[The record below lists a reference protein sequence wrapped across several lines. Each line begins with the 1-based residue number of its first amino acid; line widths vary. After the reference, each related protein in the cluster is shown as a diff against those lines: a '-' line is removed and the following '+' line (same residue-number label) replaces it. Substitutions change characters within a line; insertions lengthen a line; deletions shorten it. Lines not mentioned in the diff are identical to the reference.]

1 MRRRRR
7 SPSAGFTLVELLVVM
22 AILGLVL
29 SLVAV
34 ARPRASALRLDATA
48 RAMAATLRA
57 ARADAMLHGT
67 EARVVIDAEARTYGR
82 PGDPRPLP
90 ADMAVDVGVAA
101 TERDRA
107 GGAFRFFPD
116 GRSSGGSVTLGVQ
129 GRTVLVAVD
138 WLTGQ
143 PWIR

>member
-1 MRRRRR
+1 VRRR
-7 SPSAGFTLVELLVVM
+7 PSSARAGFTLVELLVVM

-29 SLVAV
+29 SLVV
-34 ARPRASALRLDATA
+34 MARPRAATLRLDATA

-67 EARVVIDAEARTYGR
+67 EARVVIDGEARTYGP

-90 ADMAVDVGVAA
+90 ADVAIEVGVASS
-101 TERDRA
+101 ERDRA

-116 GRSSGGSVTLGVQ
+116 GRSSGGAVTLVTQ
-129 GRTVLVAVD
+129 GHTVLVAVD

-143 PWIR
+143 PWVR

>member
-1 MRRRRR
+1 
-7 SPSAGFTLVELLVVM
+7 M

-34 ARPRASALRLDATA
+34 ARPRAASLRLDATA
-48 RAMAATLRA
+48 RAMAATLRT
-57 ARADAMLHGT
+57 ARADAMRHGT
-67 EARVVIDAEARTYGR
+67 ETRVVIDPEARIYGP
-82 PGDPRPLP
+82 PGDPRTLP
-90 ADMAVDVGVAA
+90 ADMAVEVGVASA
-101 TERDRA
+101 ERDRT
-107 GGAFRFFPD
+107 GGDVRFYPD
-116 GRSSGGSVTLGVQ
+116 GRSSGGAVTLGAG